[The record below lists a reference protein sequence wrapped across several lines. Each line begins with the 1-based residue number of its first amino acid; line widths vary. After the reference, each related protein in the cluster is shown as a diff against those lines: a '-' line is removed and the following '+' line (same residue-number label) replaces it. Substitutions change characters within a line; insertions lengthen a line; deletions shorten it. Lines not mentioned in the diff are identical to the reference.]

1 MSIFTAIFELAS
13 AAAHIIAPFAPTK
26 ANNTQAA
33 PIIFKRHAPQAQP
46 VITSPVASAKP
57 TAPEVRITTDKIG
70 RRIAYRRLTPDA
82 PWKRIK
88 LSEAEARI

>member
-26 ANNTQAA
+26 ANNQAA

-46 VITSPVASAKP
+46 VITCPVASA
-57 TAPEVRITTDKIG
+57 APEVRITTDKIG
-70 RRIAYRRLTPDA
+70 RRIAYRRVAPDA

-88 LSEAEARI
+88 LSEARI